1 MAQAQ
6 SRFIDRASWLL
17 RLPLETPTIPYED
30 VRSGCTLWLKLFISH
45 RTAERHV
52 SNLLAKLGVE
62 RRSEL
67 IAAAHREGLA
77 GA

>member
-1 MAQAQ
+1 MLGLVCQGLT
-6 SRFIDRASWLL
+6 DRQIGA
-17 RLPLETPTIPYED
+17 R
-30 VRSGCTLWLKLFISH
+30 LFISH

-67 IAAAHREGLA
+67 VAAAHREGLT
-77 GA
+77 GV

>member
-1 MAQAQ
+1 MLGLVSQGLT
-6 SRFIDRASWLL
+6 DRQIGT
-17 RLPLETPTIPYED
+17 R
-30 VRSGCTLWLKLFISH
+30 LFISH

-67 IAAAHREGLA
+67 VAAAHREGLA
-77 GA
+77 DV